1 MLHAMAR
8 HPMKNA
14 PHFRQP
20 HRSYSHRSVPGAMP
34 DPLSRRGADEQR
46 AADAFVVH
54 TSDGALKTDTHTAS
68 VRAHASDAIPVV
80 GTGEST
86 RTMAFF
92 EDLRV
97 AQEGL
102 GSLGF
107 WALQVYRLGHLRY
120 RFQSRLVRYPL
131 GVLHWVLAK
140 LAEMFC
146 GVTIGVSATIGR
158 RLIIEHSGAIV
169 VHGNAVI
176 GDDCIIRQ
184 GVTIGNQRMD
194 RPFDAPRIGHRV
206 NVGAG
211 AKILGAVH
219 VGDDVDIGANAVVI
233 TDVPAGALAVG
244 VPARIILRGPVREP
258 T

>member
-1 MLHAMAR
+1 
-8 HPMKNA
+8 MKSA
-14 PHFRQP
+14 PHFRHA
-20 HRSYSHRSVPGAMP
+20 HRSDQRLRRPGATP
-34 DPLSRRGADEQR
+34 EPLRGLDAGDPLPAGTAVARVAGVPLETDADNASRRVQAGGA
-46 AADAFVVH
+46 
-54 TSDGALKTDTHTAS
+54 G
-68 VRAHASDAIPVV
+68 PVIAP
-80 GTGEST
+80 GEST
-86 RTMAFF
+86 PKMAFF

-131 GVLHWVLAK
+131 GALHLVLAK
-140 LAEMFC
+140 MAEMFC
-146 GVTIGVSATIGR
+146 GVTIGVSAKIGR
-158 RLIIEHSGAIV
+158 RLVIEHSGAIV

-206 NVGAG
+206 NIGAG

-219 VGDDVDIGANAVVI
+219 VGDDADIGANAVVI

-244 VPARIILRGPVREP
+244 VPARIILRGPAHEP
-258 T
+258 P